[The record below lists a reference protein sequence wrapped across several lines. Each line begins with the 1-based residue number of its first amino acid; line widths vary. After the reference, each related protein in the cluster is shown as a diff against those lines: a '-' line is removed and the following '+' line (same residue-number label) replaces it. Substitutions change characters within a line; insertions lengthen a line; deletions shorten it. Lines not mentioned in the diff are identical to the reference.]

1 MFEHKSEPLLTRP
14 EFLKRQIWHALM
26 GVCIVGSSLAIG
38 TAGYHFL
45 DNQRWIDAAYSATMI
60 LTAMGPSGTPNTDSG
75 KVFGIFYA
83 LFSGIA
89 FITTVTI
96 LLTPLAHRFLHR
108 LHADEVDIDLKSRA
122 PKAKAKATQTKAPGQ
137 K

>member
-1 MFEHKSEPLLTRP
+1 MFEHKSDPILPRA
-14 EFLKRQIWHALM
+14 EFLKRQVWHALI
-26 GVCIVGSSLAIG
+26 GVAIVGSSLAIG

-45 DNQRWIDAAYSATMI
+45 DDQRWIDAAYSATMI
-60 LTAMGPSGTPNTDSG
+60 LTAMGPSGTPNSDSG
-75 KVFGIFYA
+75 KLFGIFYA

-108 LHADEVDIDLKSRA
+108 LHADEADLN
-122 PKAKAKATQTKAPGQ
+122 AKIKKE

>member
-1 MFEHKSEPLLTRP
+1 MFEHKSEPILPRAD
-14 EFLKRQIWHALM
+14 FLKRQIWHALI
-26 GVCIVGSSLAIG
+26 GIAIVGSSLAIG
-38 TAGYHFL
+38 TAGYHVF

-89 FITTVTI
+89 FITTVTV
-96 LLTPLAHRFLHR
+96 LLTPIAHRFLHR
-108 LHADEVDIDLKSRA
+108 LHADEADIDPKT
-122 PKAKAKATQTKAPGQ
+122 KAKAQ

>member
-1 MFEHKSEPLLTRP
+1 MFEHKSEPLLSRA
-14 EFLKRQIWHALM
+14 EFLKRQCWHALI
-26 GVCIVGSSLAIG
+26 GIAIVAASLAIG
-38 TAGYHFL
+38 TFGYHYL
-45 DNQRWIDAAYSATMI
+45 DRQNWIDAAYSATMI
-60 LTAMGPSGTPNTDSG
+60 LTAMGPSGTPNTDGG

-89 FITTVTI
+89 FITTVTV

-108 LHADEVDIDLKSRA
+108 LHADEADLN
-122 PKAKAKATQTKAPGQ
+122 AKIKKE